1 MNRRKY
7 VGGMN
12 INALREKRSSMRL
25 GREESFEGMGS
36 KSYNNVKAYQA
47 GLQEG
52 IKVATRLIRETP
64 GRSRG
69 EWSGGRILRKRTLRH
84 KRTRKNKSRRH

>member
-1 MNRRKY
+1 MNTRKY

-12 INALREKRSSMRL
+12 IDELRARRSSMRL
-25 GREESFEGMGS
+25 GREQSFEGLGS
-36 KSYNNVKAYQA
+36 RNHNNVKAYQA

-52 IKVATRLIRETP
+52 IKIATKLMRETP
-64 GRSRG
+64 GRSMG
-69 EWSGGRILRKRTLRH
+69 LSGGRKLRH

>member
-1 MNRRKY
+1 MNTRKL

-12 INALREKRSSMRL
+12 LDELRAKRSSMRL
-25 GREESFEGMGS
+25 GREKSFEGMGS
-36 KSYNNVKAYQA
+36 RSYNNVKAYQA

-69 EWSGGRILRKRTLRH
+69 EWSGGKLRR
-84 KRTRKNKSRRH
+84 KRTRKNKYRK